1 MTMAR
6 STRDIVA
13 DSDALVSDLLEAM
26 DAGVDECQLAA
37 RFAERIAVLSEEEA
51 DKAEALTYVR
61 ARAEGRAA
69 WLREEAGRLVQEA
82 RAAESI
88 VSRCN
93 GGLLALLEARV
104 ARGQEGK
111 MKLPRGG
118 SVWIGQSIS
127 LAGPEELEA
136 WPEQWRRLK
145 VEPDKAS
152 AKAAL
157 EAIPEAEWP
166 QGFALKVTSGPRFR
180 GVPK

>member
-1 MTMAR
+1 MAR

-82 RAAESI
+82 RAA
-88 VSRCN
+88 
-93 GGLLALLEARV
+93 
-104 ARGQEGK
+104 
-111 MKLPRGG
+111 
-118 SVWIGQSIS
+118 
-127 LAGPEELEA
+127 
-136 WPEQWRRLK
+136 
-145 VEPDKAS
+145 
-152 AKAAL
+152 
-157 EAIPEAEWP
+157 
-166 QGFALKVTSGPRFR
+166 
-180 GVPK
+180 